1 MTSGVA
7 VRRTE
12 LSSWKIS
19 LGIHLLLVALGA
31 LALVPRARKELIDF
45 EVYEQPK
52 VATAAPIQL
61 TRPVPEKAKEPEKHA
76 VFGVSRKAIL
86 DTSGDAGTAQVKAG
100 NTVAKTPDTEKLN
113 PGDTDSIPIPV
124 EEYLVSA
131 MPVLESEFRVP
142 YPPEARKA
150 NVQGRVV
157 MDLLIDG
164 NGAVRQASLING
176 PGFGLNEAA
185 LNAVKNFKFRPAR
198 VQDRPVAVKIR
209 YAYQFVL
216 ER

>member
-1 MTSGVA
+1 MNAGVA
-7 VRRTE
+7 GPGTE

-19 LGIHLLLVALGA
+19 LGLHLVVITAFT
-31 LALVPRARKELIDF
+31 LALVPRSRNELVEFD
-45 EVYEQPK
+45 VYEQPK
-52 VATAAPIQL
+52 LATAPPIQL
-61 TRPVPEKAKEPEKHA
+61 SRPIPEKAKIPEKRA
-76 VFGVSRKAIL
+76 VFGASRKSIL
-86 DTSGDAGTAQVKAG
+86 DATNDPTGAQVKAG
-100 NTVAKTPDTEKLN
+100 NTVAKTPDSETLR
-113 PGDTDSIPIPV
+113 PDDADSIPIPV
-124 EEYLVSA
+124 EEYLVTA
-131 MPVLESEFRVP
+131 MPILENEFRVP

-164 NGAVRQASLING
+164 NGAVRQASLISG

-185 LNAVKNFKFRPAR
+185 LEAVKNFKFRPAR